1 MARQTCAPDAYGEV
15 VWFGRRGAGAKSGR
29 GESFSRATEAK
40 EPFSGESTKQA
51 VKPLRREGRDA
62 PPVPVCSCECFV
74 CANRTRDR
82 GCSVRPVFPA
92 PSSLREG
99 NTKMQTSGKHVA
111 RTRNYIRVIA
121 SAAKQSTSPLAARW
135 IAFAALAMTRIG
147 RGVSDPPV
155 RALQPLLVLT
165 IPDTMRPLQ
174 KRFKVANNRLFQK
187 CVHSNCKWPG
197 NSVRFFW
204 SRVRHGA
211 RMT

>member
-1 MARQTCAPDAYGEV
+1 MRGALANVTNARWDAVDAMARQTCGPDAYGEV

-62 PPVPVCSCECFV
+62 PSVPVCSCACFV

-82 GCSVRPVFPA
+82 GCSVHPVFPA

-99 NTKMQTSGKHVA
+99 QTRMQTSGATCREK
-111 RTRNYIRVIA
+111 
-121 SAAKQSTSPLAARW
+121 AKSYAPSLRAQRLVRRSSESEGGSTPCLSSGKLDC
-135 IAFAALAMTRIG
+135 FAALAMTRIG

-155 RALQPLLVLT
+155 RALQPLLV
-165 IPDTMRPLQ
+165 
-174 KRFKVANNRLFQK
+174 
-187 CVHSNCKWPG
+187 
-197 NSVRFFW
+197 
-204 SRVRHGA
+204 
-211 RMT
+211 